1 MKKVLVGFCLIGVIV
16 AVLFYSQSGTAED
29 VQEKLGESDKFSE
42 EELTN
47 AAKAVKKKVR
57 DFKGVEL
64 KELRF
69 TEEESARV
77 VEDYLKYGNGSTNG
91 IEKENVIVLVSNL
104 KTDAKGGDGSLKP
117 NFLYT
122 DWNWILI
129 RDDQSGKWRVDDW
142 GY

>member
-1 MKKVLVGFCLIGVIV
+1 MKKVLLSCCLIGVIV

-29 VQEKLGESDKFSE
+29 VQVKLGESDKFSE

-47 AAKAVKKKVR
+47 AAKVVKKKVR
-57 DFKGVEL
+57 DSKGVEL

-69 TEEESARV
+69 REEESARV

-104 KTDAKGGDGSLKP
+104 KTDAKGGDGSLEP